1 MSEPADQFKRAPRR
15 KGDRGRKVSVSDE
28 TKQLYADLMQQREK
42 REDDYAKHLPASPG
56 KAR

>member
-15 KGDRGRKVSVSDE
+15 KADRGRKVSVSAE
-28 TKQLYADLMQQREK
+28 TKQLYADMMQDRAK
-42 REDDYAKHLPASPG
+42 REEYAKHLPATPG